1 MKFTKAR
8 AAACAIV
15 LSALAGCASQ
25 TTPETSEPAQPA
37 ATPAPQPAQPVAV
50 SHSAPQSAP
59 AAAATTD
66 PRSAQRIDYYDFDRS
81 EIKPEYRPIVESQ
94 ARSLRQNPQAMMTVQ
109 GHGDERGSREYNLAL
124 GQRRSEG
131 VKHMLVLEGVQESR
145 IEALTCGEEKPVA
158 LGHDEASWSQNRRS
172 EMVYDKK

>member
-37 ATPAPQPAQPVAV
+37 ATPAPQPAP
-50 SHSAPQSAP
+50 P

-66 PRSAQRIDYYDFDRS
+66 PRSAQRIVYYDFDRS

-94 ARSLRQNPQAMMTVQ
+94 ARFLRQNPQAMMTVQ

-124 GQRRSEG
+124 SQRRSEG

-145 IEALTCGEEKPVA
+145 IEAVSFGEEKPVA